1 MTLRIDRRR
10 VLCATAGL
18 GTAGLLGAAS
28 SAVAQSRTG
37 GTVNQMQAGQA
48 LKGYDAVAYFS
59 GTATAGRE
67 NLTVERGGGTYR
79 FATSQNRDAF
89 QRDPARY
96 EPHYGGFCAW
106 GVANGKLFD
115 IDPVAGWEVRDGKL
129 FVFFNAAVMGMWRA
143 DRATLFGRAEQNW
156 PRLNV

>member
-1 MTLRIDRRR
+1 MTIRVNRRLVLR
-10 VLCATAGL
+10 ATAGL
-18 GTAGLLGAAS
+18 GAAGLVGGAS
-28 SAVAQSRTG
+28 SALAQSRTG

-59 GTATAGRE
+59 GTAVAGRE
-67 NLTVERGGGTYR
+67 NLTVERSGGTYR
-79 FATSQNRDAF
+79 FASAQNRDAF
-89 QRDPARY
+89 QREPAHY
-96 EPHYGGFCAW
+96 EPQYGGFCAW

-143 DRATLFGRAEQNW
+143 DRGTLFPRAEKNW
-156 PRLNV
+156 PRLNT